1 MTRQSIMRIAVA
13 AGVLVLLGTPASAH
27 HSGAMFEPEK
37 TITLKGVVKEFEYT
51 NPHSWLWVTVTND
64 DQTMTDWGFEAE
76 GPSTLF
82 RAGIKKGDLKP
93 GDKITVTGRPMRDGR
108 PAAAWV
114 SVIKEDGR
122 VLQPR
127 AAPVVSTTTS
137 TPAAN

>member
-1 MTRQSIMRIAVA
+1 MTRQSIMRIAIA
-13 AGVLVLLGTPASAH
+13 AGVLVLLGLPTSAH

-37 TITLKGVVKEFEYT
+37 TVTLKGVVKEFEYT

-127 AAPVVSTTTS
+127 AAPVVSTTT